1 MRGTP
6 ELEQLSFA
14 VARVKDRLVDLE
26 RAIQDFDGAEENEVV
41 VRLAAAFVENAAK
54 AVKRL
59 VTSNKN
65 SSTPMSHNTE
75 G

>member
-14 VARVKDRLVDLE
+14 VARVKDRLADLE
-26 RAIQDFDGAEENEVV
+26 RAIQDFDGAEENEVD

-59 VTSNKN
+59 VTSN
-65 SSTPMSHNTE
+65 TE
-75 G
+75 AKPKR